1 MRWWLFS
8 FWTWIRWCE
17 DDVEIGSSDGY
28 KIASDMLMN
37 SINFSIDPCDDFFE
51 FTCGNWIA
59 KNPIKKHMSRSSQF
73 DLLNDQVNEQVRGI
87 FVSNETFRS
96 KSITALKAIY
106 KKCMD
111 TDKLNRRGA
120 KRLIAKV
127 KRRFAWPIVD
137 GDKKWEVKDYD
148 LTSLLVHV
156 SRIRGVN
163 VFVSWDIYHDDKNVS
178 RRIIQFDQADLRLG
192 RSREYYLD
200 MTKYDKKIEALR
212 RYLIRQAKLFQR
224 DGGRPTYRKKIE
236 NDVNEMID
244 LEIKLAKILVP
255 EENRRNWTR
264 MYNLYH
270 LSDMQKLMPLVNWTR
285 YFLAVAPSSSHNY
298 LKSNP
303 EIIIREVD
311 YMRNLSKLL
320 RRVKPRIIT
329 NYVFM
334 RLSKDWEGEMGED
347 YEKIAEEFNLIMYGK
362 KEKPPREIYCIR
374 HTVNLL
380 QYATSAVYVR
390 KMFNQESKAVVLKMI
405 NDIQRAFREML
416 STNKWINSTRNA
428 ALEKANSML
437 SQIAYPNFV
446 LNDEEL
452 DNYYDG
458 LDVRESDSYSK
469 MLDKVARWHIEHSFK
484 LLMERV
490 DRHEY
495 DFNSATVNAYYMPTT
510 NSIKFPA
517 AILQAPFFHHTFPRA
532 LNYGA
537 IGSIIAHEIS
547 HAFDDEGSQYDAIG
561 NLREWWDADVKK
573 KYHKR
578 AQCLIDQYG
587 KIEVPGTGHKING
600 ELTVGENI
608 ADNGGVKSAY
618 RAYKAYLRKHGEEL
632 KIKGLEGYSSEQIF
646 FMGYAT
652 AFCGDYTKDGLIDY
666 LLRTPHSPMRYRV
679 NQVLANQR
687 GFAAAFSCE
696 KGSKMN
702 PEKRCGVW

>member
-1 MRWWLFS
+1 MRWWFFY
-8 FWTWIRWCE
+8 FWSWSRWYE

-37 SINFSIDPCDDFFE
+37 SINFSIDPCDNFFE

-59 KNPIKKHMSRSSQF
+59 KNPIKKHMSTSSQF
-73 DLLNDQVNEQVRGI
+73 DLLEDQVNEQIRGI
-87 FVSNETFRS
+87 LVSNETFRS
-96 KSITALKAIY
+96 KSITALKAVY

-120 KRLIAKV
+120 KRLIAEV
-127 KRRFAWPIVD
+127 KRRFAWPIID
-137 GDKKWEVKDYD
+137 GDKKWREKDYD
-148 LTSLLVHV
+148 LTSLLIH
-156 SRIRGVN
+156 
-163 VFVSWDIYHDDKNVS
+163 
-178 RRIIQFDQADLRLG
+178 FDQAGLRMG
-192 RSREYYLD
+192 HSEYYLD
-200 MTKYDKKIEALR
+200 MKTYGKKVEALK
-212 RYLIRQAKLFQR
+212 RYLIRQVKLFQR
-224 DGGRPTYRKKIE
+224 DGGRPTYKKKIE
-236 NDVNEMID
+236 KGVNEMID

-255 EENRRNWTR
+255 EEDRRNWTR
-264 MYNLYH
+264 MYNLRH

-285 YFLAVAPSSSHNY
+285 YLLAVAPSYSHNY

-311 YMRNLSKLL
+311 YMRNISKLL

-329 NYVFM
+329 NYVLM
-334 RLSKDWEGEMGED
+334 RLSEDWEGEMGED
-347 YEKIAEEFNLIMYGK
+347 YENIAVKFDRIMYGK

-374 HTVNLL
+374 HTVSLL

-390 KMFNQESKAVVLKMI
+390 KMFNQKSKAVVLEMI
-405 NDIQRAFREML
+405 NDIRRAFREML
-416 STNKWINSTRNA
+416 STNKWINSSRNA
-428 ALEKANSML
+428 ALEKTDSML
-437 SQIAYPNFV
+437 SQVGYPNFI
-446 LNDEEL
+446 LNDEKL
-452 DNYYDG
+452 DKYYDG
-458 LDVRESDSYSK
+458 LDVRESDSYSE

-484 LLMERV
+484 QLMKPA

-495 DFNSATVNAYYMPTT
+495 DFNSAKVNAYYSLTS
-510 NSIKFPA
+510 NSIQIPA

-537 IGSIIAHEIS
+537 IGSTIAHEIS

-573 KYHKR
+573 KYQKR

-587 KIEVPGTGHKING
+587 EIEVPGTGQKING

-608 ADNGGVKSAY
+608 ADNAGVKLAY
-618 RAYKAYLRKHGEEL
+618 RAYKAYLRKHGEEK
-632 KIKGLEGYSSEQIF
+632 KIRGLEGYSSEQIF
-646 FMGYAT
+646 FMGYAVSS
-652 AFCGDYTKDGLIDY
+652 CGDDTKDELIDS
-666 LLRTPHSPMRYRV
+666 LLTTPHSPMRYRV